1 MFPASATLA
10 LWARPRASALAHDF
24 RGRGHLL
31 SRGSS
36 GPAERAGPG
45 ASKLEPLGAS
55 GLEEAGIR
63 ARSAS
68 GAGQECAFGWS
79 AGQSHIRSELLLLR
93 SGSCEMGIMLEF
105 TSQSCRE
112 AGAWCTDA

>member
-1 MFPASATLA
+1 MFSASATLA

-31 SRGSS
+31 SWGSS
-36 GPAERAGPG
+36 RQG

-63 ARSAS
+63 AHSAS

-79 AGQSHIRSELLLLR
+79 AGQSHIQSELLLLR
-93 SGSCEMGIMLEF
+93 SVSCEMGIMLEF
-105 TSQSCRE
+105 TSQSCCE